1 MPSFSKLIILFTF
14 LLLGV
19 LSLPTALPEGVRG
32 KREADPKPD
41 NSFHFGGDLSGGLT
55 RGGSYKREA
64 APAPKPDNSFHF
76 NGDFDGGLTRG
87 GSYKREAEADP
98 EARNTL
104 EHIAISPEP
113 QKEKREATPEPAPA
127 ADNSFHFGG
136 DFDGGL
142 TRGGSSKRDAEA
154 NPEERNT
161 LEAIANFP
169 ETGKR
174 EAAADN
180 SFHFGGDFDGG
191 LTRGGSYKRDA
202 EVDAE
207 EE

>member
-1 MPSFSKLIILFTF
+1 MPSFSKLLILST
-14 LLLGV
+14 LLLSGV
-19 LSLPTALPEGVRG
+19 LSLPTALPNGVLG

-41 NSFHFGGDLSGGLT
+41 NSFHFGGDFDGGLT

-64 APAPKPDNSFHF
+64 EASPKADNSFHF
-76 NGDFDGGLTRG
+76 GGDFDGGLTRG

-104 EHIAISPEP
+104 EHIAISPES
-113 QKEKREATPEPAPA
+113 EKREAAPAPA
-127 ADNSFHFGG
+127 
-136 DFDGGL
+136 
-142 TRGGSSKRDAEA
+142 
-154 NPEERNT
+154 P
-161 LEAIANFP
+161 
-169 ETGKR
+169 
-174 EAAADN
+174 AADN

-202 EVDAE
+202 EAEAESE